1 MNINII
7 TNPRINLLSMLKNKV
22 PVLVCIAAF
31 NLLMLPGT
39 FSQKKL
45 TTIIVDAGHG
55 GSDNG
60 AVGQYEGSLRSKEK
74 DVTLAISKKLIA
86 QLQKEL
92 PDVKTLPTRTT
103 DVFQDVRDKARLA
116 NEMGGQLFLCIHA
129 DSGPLK
135 TARRQ
140 IGTREETRY
149 RYTYTGKGKK
159 KKKIPHPYSV
169 TVPVYEYYKLP
180 MQRSGTSVWIFAAH
194 KTSDKLKAIIEGGE
208 DFDVEAGS
216 ESDSA
221 YNNFDFNSPE
231 GRTLAQIYA
240 KRFQERSDKL
250 ATYVID
256 EIEKTGRP
264 TGGVNQRQV
273 GIRVLQSTNMP
284 AILVETG
291 FINSYEDERYIN
303 SEKGQQ
309 EIAEAIVDAVK
320 RYKQQ
325 IESNNKNTLQPET
338 KSVTTSDDKK
348 APVEY
353 ENRATREAKV
363 LQVQSDKVKV
373 EIFDDGE
380 IDNDIVS
387 VYFNKDLVVDKK
399 ALTVNGYVFNLNL
412 VPGKTNELVLYA
424 DNLGTIPPNTAL
436 MIITDG
442 VNRYE
447 VRLASDLK
455 TNASVR
461 FELKSQKP

>member
-1 MNINII
+1 
-7 TNPRINLLSMLKNKV
+7 MLKKKV

-31 NLLMLPGT
+31 NLLILAGA

-60 AVGQYEGSLRSKEK
+60 AVGIYEGSLHSKEK

-103 DVFQDVRDKARLA
+103 DVFQDVRDKAKLA

-135 TARRQ
+135 RGSRQ

-149 RYTYTGKGKK
+149 KYTYTGKGKK
-159 KKKIPHPYSV
+159 KKKIPHPYKV
-169 TVPVYEYYKLP
+169 TVPVYEHFYLP

-208 DFDVEAGS
+208 DFEIEAGG

-221 YNNFDFNSPE
+221 YNSFNFDSPE
-231 GRTLAQIYA
+231 GRTLANIYA
-240 KRFQERSDKL
+240 TRFQVRSDKL

-309 EIAEAIVDAVK
+309 EIAEAITDAVK

-325 IESNNKNTLQPET
+325 IESSNKNQAQPET
-338 KSVTTSDDKK
+338 KPSVTDNKK
-348 APVEY
+348 APAEY
-353 ENRATREAKV
+353 ENRATKEAKV
-363 LQVQSDKVKV
+363 LQVQSDKIKV

-399 ALTVNGYVFNLNL
+399 SLTVNGYVFNLNL